1 MSMGTIRS
9 IPAMFVLNL
18 ITLGIYHFY
27 WVYYITLEAEKFT
40 KRKDIS
46 PALELLLSVMTC
58 NLYTIYWYNKYGNI
72 IHKEIALKI
81 DENDKDN
88 KTQIVMTAS
97 IIVLLVGIP
106 IIGILC
112 YVLFFGLLVSTM
124 ALVYNDFNFIDFIDN
139 PEALLIFL
147 GTILISFI
155 ILFVITASLIIPDI
169 IMQKKLNSIWEKIR
183 SKKYNNKID

>member
-1 MSMGTIRS
+1 MNIGAIRS
-9 IPAMFVLNL
+9 IPTMFILNF
-18 ITLGIYHFY
+18 ITLGIYHYY
-27 WVYYITLEAEKFT
+27 WVYYITLEVEKFT

-81 DENDKDN
+81 DENDKDD

-106 IIGILC
+106 IIGVLC
-112 YVLFFGLLVSTM
+112 YVLFFGLLVNGM
-124 ALVYNDFNFIDFIDN
+124 ALAYSNFNFIDFIDN

-147 GTILISFI
+147 GTILVGFI
-155 ILFVITASLIIPDI
+155 IIFVIVVSLIIPDI
-169 IMQKKLNSIWEKIR
+169 I
-183 SKKYNNKID
+183 

>member
-81 DENDKDN
+81 DENDKDD

-112 YVLFFGLLVSTM
+112 YVLFLGLLVSTM
-124 ALVYNDFNFIDFIDN
+124 ALFYNDFNFIDFIDN

-183 SKKYNNKID
+183 SKKSLSI

>member
-1 MSMGTIRS
+1 MNIGAIRS
-9 IPAMFVLNL
+9 IPTMFILNF
-18 ITLGIYHFY
+18 ITLGIYHYY
-27 WVYYITLEAEKFT
+27 WVYYITLEVEKFT

-88 KTQIVMTAS
+88 KTQIVMIAS
-97 IIVLLVGIP
+97 IIVLLVVVP
-106 IIGILC
+106 IIGALIFAF
-112 YVLFFGLLVSTM
+112 VMGALVSGM
-124 ALVYNDFNFIDFIDN
+124 ALAYSDFNFIDLIDN

-147 GTILISFI
+147 GTILAGFI
-155 ILFVITASLIIPDI
+155 ILFVIISSLIIPDI
-169 IMQKKLNSIWEKIR
+169 IMQKKLNSIWEKIK
-183 SKKYNNKID
+183 SKNNLL

>member
-1 MSMGTIRS
+1 MNIGAVRS
-9 IPAMFVLNL
+9 IPTMFILNFF
-18 ITLGIYHFY
+18 TLGIYHYY
-27 WVYYITLEAEKFT
+27 WVYYITLEVEKFT

-81 DENDKDN
+81 DENDKDD

-97 IIVLLVGIP
+97 IIVLLAGVP
-106 IIGILC
+106 IIGALIFAF
-112 YVLFFGLLVSTM
+112 VTGVLVSGM
-124 ALVYNDFNFIDFIDN
+124 ALAYSDFNFIDLIDN

-147 GTILISFI
+147 GTIFGGFI
-155 ILFVITASLIIPDI
+155 IIFVITASLIIPDI